1 MSRTLT
7 RMCQWVCL
15 IAAAIFLLAASASAQ
30 DAAAALYK
38 SKCAACHG
46 ADGKGDTA
54 IGKSQK
60 LRDLGSDEV
69 QKQTDAQLTDIT
81 ANGKGKMPAYKGK
94 LTDGQIKQL
103 VAFMRS
109 LKKK

>member
-1 MSRTLT
+1 
-7 RMCQWVCL
+7 MCQSV
-15 IAAAIFLLAASASAQ
+15 FLLAAAFLLLASTACAQ
-30 DAAAALYK
+30 DAAALYK

-46 ADGKGDTA
+46 ADGKADTS

-69 QKQTDAQLTDIT
+69 QKQSDAELTDIT

-94 LTDGQIKQL
+94 LTDDQIKQL
-103 VAFMRS
+103 VSFIRG